1 MLVKSSPT
9 SETLPLAGSITTSVP
24 SSDSRSASAVLLA
37 PPWGWTV
44 RSTIQAACCWN
55 WSNWKQS
62 PTVQFLQ
69 QRIDMRQLTAESDAG
84 IFNGSNGAVY
94 AMLMAGK
101 PVFNIPR
108 YVEQVIYS
116 ERVNALGAGLS
127 ALPSRP
133 ERIGSRLVTLL
144 NEPGFAAAA
153 NGFAGKYSDSCPTHR
168 LQQTLRHID
177 SLLA

>member
-1 MLVKSSPT
+1 M
-9 SETLPLAGSITTSVP
+9 
-24 SSDSRSASAVLLA
+24 
-37 PPWGWTV
+37 
-44 RSTIQAACCWN
+44 
-55 WSNWKQS
+55 
-62 PTVQFLQ
+62 Q

-144 NEPGFAAAA
+144 NEPRFAKAAQAFAAKHEDFSPETGLQRIVRRANNVLAA
-153 NGFAGKYSDSCPTHR
+153 ASIGKT
-168 LQQTLRHID
+168 
-177 SLLA
+177 

>member
-1 MLVKSSPT
+1 M
-9 SETLPLAGSITTSVP
+9 
-24 SSDSRSASAVLLA
+24 
-37 PPWGWTV
+37 
-44 RSTIQAACCWN
+44 Q
-55 WSNWKQS
+55 
-62 PTVQFLQ
+62 
-69 QRIDMRQLTAESDAG
+69 QLTAESDAG

-144 NEPGFAAAA
+144 NEPRFAAAA
-153 NGFAGKYSDSCPTHR
+153 QSFAVRSYRASSA
-168 LQQTLRHID
+168 Q
-177 SLLA
+177 SLTDVTGRTCTIIGST